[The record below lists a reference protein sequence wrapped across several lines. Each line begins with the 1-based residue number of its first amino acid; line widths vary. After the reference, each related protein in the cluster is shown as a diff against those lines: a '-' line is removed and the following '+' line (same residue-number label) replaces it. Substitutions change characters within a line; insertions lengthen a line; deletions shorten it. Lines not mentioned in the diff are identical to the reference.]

1 MKTLRDASKPIRK
14 GRIDPRGSEAQALRE
29 ALLGVALFAGVVLVN
44 AILAILFIALMQ
56 ALGLWMPEAA
66 ETTLIPP
73 DGADELPT
81 TLRSLTGR
89 RASATS

>member
-1 MKTLRDASKPIRK
+1 MTTASRSAKGRLDRRAAEARALRDA
-14 GRIDPRGSEAQALRE
+14 LF
-29 ALLGVALFAGVVLVN
+29 GVALFAGVVLVN
-44 AILAILFIALMQ
+44 GILAILFIALMQ

-66 ETTLIPP
+66 EATFIPP

-81 TLRSLTGR
+81 TLRSLTVR